1 MHLFCVIYCCC
12 TSAFPALWKGF
23 GQHHRADAEMENS
36 LCNPNGWVNARQHL
50 PTCCIW
56 FKRVSRAKTQADS
69 TRGWKSLW
77 CWQQH
82 MLNVHPRRWGYD
94 IPLIPL
100 AACTVGQLGKL
111 LMRMI
116 QGWPTVMG
124 KKRYHKTSFLHL
136 FCLCKHLLGDS
147 SIYLHTQTT
156 PLLSSSSF
164 SLGIF
169 RFPDHGCQESSC
181 MDRVIFRESCLI
193 IIKLPTILWLKML
206 NP

>member
-1 MHLFCVIYCCC
+1 MWY
-12 TSAFPALWKGF
+12 
-23 GQHHRADAEMENS
+23 
-36 LCNPNGWVNARQHL
+36 
-50 PTCCIW
+50 
-56 FKRVSRAKTQADS
+56 
-69 TRGWKSLW
+69 
-77 CWQQH
+77 WQQH

-169 RFPDHGCQESSC
+169 RFPDHGCQESSLYGSC
-181 MDRVIFRESCLI
+181 HLQGVLSHHYSVTCNPLIEDAKSLAHSQIRKVISYLCIPR
-193 IIKLPTILWLKML
+193 
-206 NP
+206 